1 MRFGQLRRKVGG
13 VSEKML
19 AQTLSALERDGMV
32 KRTAHAVIPPRVDYE
47 LTHVGEA
54 IAERMDELVR
64 YIERNLPQVLA
75 AQKAKDSEM

>member
-1 MRFGQLRRKVGG
+1 MRFGELRRKVGG

-19 AQTLSALERDGMV
+19 AQTLSALERDGLV

-47 LTHVGEA
+47 LTQVGEA

-64 YIERNLPQVLA
+64 YIERNLPRVLA
-75 AQKAKDSEM
+75 AQKAHDRER